1 MYTDE
6 LASRYPAI
14 SVDPAV
20 LYVDE
25 GDVLTSAG
33 VASCID
39 LCLHIVRHDWGA
51 EVANNLSR
59 YMVVPSHRDGGQAQ
73 FISAPVLDAPSTRP
87 LGAILDWAGEHLTE
101 QITIESLAAQAAMS
115 PRSFARH
122 FRAHVGTTP
131 HWWLTQ
137 QRVNFAR
144 RLLETTDL
152 PVDVVA
158 ERSGLGTGTNLR
170 QRFRQDVSVSPN
182 AYRKTFRDLSKS

>member
-1 MYTDE
+1 MYADE
-6 LASRYPAI
+6 LANRYPAI

-39 LCLHIVRHDWGA
+39 LCLHVVRRDSGA

-73 FISAPVLDAPSTRP
+73 FISAPMLEAPSTQP
-87 LGAILDWAGEHLTE
+87 LGAILDWRGHLTE

-122 FRAHVGTTP
+122 FRAHIGTTP
-131 HWWLTQ
+131 HRWLTH
-137 QRVNFAR
+137 QRVDFAR
-144 RLLETTDL
+144 RLLETTDD

-158 ERSGLGTGTNLR
+158 ERSGLGTSTNLR
-170 QRFRQDVSVSPN
+170 QRFRQDVRIAPN
-182 AYRKTFRDLSKS
+182 AYRKTFRELHKS